1 MNETNYQQLIST
13 LTTGLDNINP
23 DFNYK
28 PVIER
33 VVKNINKPELADRIE
48 TEIVERVS
56 MNLGTNTV
64 EALSI
69 EIEHGTTAVCLRGY
83 YNGIFMCIVNA
94 VVQFKDTVL
103 SLGSVRQDQANAI
116 VFKMPITIPFSL
128 KPDNQPDF
136 SSFGNEHGKE

>member
-1 MNETNYQQLIST
+1 MNKTNYQQLIST
-13 LTTGLDNINP
+13 LTTELDNISP
-23 DFNYK
+23 DPTYK

-33 VVKNINKPELADRIE
+33 AVKNINKTELADRIE

-69 EIEHGTTAVCLRGY
+69 EIEHGTTVFCMRGY
-83 YNGIFMCIVNA
+83 YNGTFMCIVNA
-94 VVQFKDTVL
+94 VVQFKDKVL

-116 VFKMPITIPFSL
+116 VFKMPINILFSL
-128 KPDNQPDF
+128 NPDNKPDF
-136 SSFGNEHGKE
+136 SQFDSEHGKE